1 MTRRNRAFAS
11 DPAHNAQFRRLW
23 SEPAEH
29 VGGLADRVVEK
40 TGRDAVM
47 HWLRQSESLSG
58 ADRTAALECADD
70 IRAALGLS
78 WSELLDR
85 RIAA

>member
-23 SEPAEH
+23 SEPEH
-29 VGGLADRVVEK
+29 VGAVADNVVEK

-47 HWLRQSESLSG
+47 HWLKQSETLSG
-58 ADRTAALECADD
+58 ADRIAALECADE
-70 IRAALGLS
+70 IRAALGYS

-85 RIAA
+85 RVAA